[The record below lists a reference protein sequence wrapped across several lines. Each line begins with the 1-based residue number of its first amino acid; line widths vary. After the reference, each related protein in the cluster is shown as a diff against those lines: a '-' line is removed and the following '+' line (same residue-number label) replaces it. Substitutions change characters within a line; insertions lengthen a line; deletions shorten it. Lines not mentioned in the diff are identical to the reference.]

1 MASALRRERGRE
13 REEELLANF
22 MELFGQRQSG
32 ARGGGGQAAAAVA
45 TFTHSVLLG
54 LAHISYFST
63 AANTPHSFEWL
74 S

>member
-1 MASALRRERGRE
+1 M
-13 REEELLANF
+13 
-22 MELFGQRQSG
+22 
-32 ARGGGGQAAAAVA
+32 ARGGVEAETEWSKRGQAAAAVA

-63 AANTPHSFEWL
+63 AANTPHSFEWP